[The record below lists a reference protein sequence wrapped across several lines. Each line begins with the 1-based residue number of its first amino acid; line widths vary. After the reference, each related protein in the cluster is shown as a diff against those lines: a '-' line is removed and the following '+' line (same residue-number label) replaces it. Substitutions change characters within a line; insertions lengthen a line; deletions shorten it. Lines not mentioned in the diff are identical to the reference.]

1 MRRNRSFLAIRDTV
15 CGIQYPEISKISSSS
30 TVSVIISI
38 RKKFAKNG
46 YSVASVILGG
56 AREWCARAAPS

>member
-1 MRRNRSFLAIRDTV
+1 MRDTD